1 MNRMKRILSKQG
13 VAGLQWPLCWNLF
26 KLFKKP
32 QTIWRHLKI
41 FIVYSRNILLYK
53 IKYILLKCS
62 RNLKQWG
69 HLESLSLFFFFLC
82 FSLFFVAVKIFCWFS
97 TKLNNMYIMEK
108 VQIYIRQLDK
118 TQYWWIFK
126 ITIFQFFWIFLSV
139 SWVSTFLLYWAVLW
153 LVLWFVLWLDVRTKT
168 DKDHLSTVTGS
179 YVVDQ
184 IILQFA
190 AVAAICTFEILKK
203 ENFHQKSFH
212 HKLLT
217 LPFEWMGPLL
227 SLPYH

>member
-108 VQIYIRQLDK
+108 VQIYIRQLDN
-118 TQYWWIFK
+118 TMFVDFLNYHFH
-126 ITIFQFFWIFLSV
+126 IFLD
-139 SWVSTFLLYWAVLW
+139 L
-153 LVLWFVLWLDVRTKT
+153 
-168 DKDHLSTVTGS
+168 
-179 YVVDQ
+179 
-184 IILQFA
+184 
-190 AVAAICTFEILKK
+190 
-203 ENFHQKSFH
+203 
-212 HKLLT
+212 
-217 LPFEWMGPLL
+217 PLL
-227 SLPYH
+227 LLGPHLPPVLGCLMIGRKNQNW